1 MSLIIGQ
8 FSYAE
13 LPKYFDHI
21 MGVSGTVEAMSDF
34 RKKIMRQDYKIQE
47 IYTLPSIYGDSHREV
62 VGFHA
67 CPRS

>member
-13 LPKYFDHI
+13 LPKYFDYI
-21 MGVSGTVEAMSDF
+21 MGVSGTVEAMSEF
-34 RKKIMRQDYKIQE
+34 RKTIMREDYKIKE
-47 IYTLPSIYGDSHREV
+47 IYTLPSIYGDSHREI

-67 CPRS
+67 C